1 MEQQYSCRNCMETYG
16 IHDGIFCINTTP
28 FYQLTNCSLTIEE
41 LIHMAQEYDR
51 THRVDGLGEIESEVA
66 YTNKS
71 ERPNREELCSVLATK
86 LRNNAPPPDQAHF
99 ICSKGDYK
107 CINSLVKDFFT
118 TAVDYTKWN
127 GLVPCLIK
135 GHSCNSHY
143 DTADLLDKVNR
154 PTKLII
160 QNALLTHQ
168 KFKASAGSP
177 SASSP
182 SASSPSAQ
190 EDHKHELDHKMDER
204 DVERVFIKCMD
215 LLVPKCPRCN
225 WSFIDW
231 DNCYSV
237 KCGNGDCK
245 VDFCGVCLT
254 FYGTSK
260 ETHDH
265 IRTMC
270 KKHEN
275 WEPVNPQ
282 CNYYGSDPTNTSL
295 LYIKVQSHMGIWID
309 ERRKTYK
316 DPFLEAPTL
325 LEKVMAYL
333 KLQPMPLRQRVVERM
348 FKSMRHDLKF
358 GNKKKFVRDSL
369 FGRPVNIAPFL
380 NGVTPLITHVNLAES
395 MLTRKEVP
403 VNPYAESTMLL
414 SDTFFPINLLSFMN
428 PIDFYDII
436 YEGAYIPSAI
446 NECRL
451 VEERLH
457 RMLSPERLYRPRPPP
472 SINACFNYQRTDI
485 IHKDIIFLLF
495 RETLVK
501 CKAVIAGGFILS
513 AVSPT
518 RDREDYKQD
527 MDLYV
532 NQRHAKEC
540 IYRLIELGFIV
551 SQQHM
556 APVYDN
562 SFMRKN
568 NILARIAFCHGGLH
582 DYSHPPIDVMI
593 IKDDTSVESVVTN
606 FDLTICQVW
615 YDGISVHASHW
626 ADIRSNHG
634 SLQPEY
640 HKSYMSGNRFIHQR
654 IRKYGMRG
662 FEIDTPDWVEP
673 EKAELL
679 EELEEKNN
687 LYGEYLGGLKL
698 FRRYGIKDSGEDEHE
713 IQAHIIQ
720 NSKIIHALYRRIDS
734 PKTVSPQN
742 IEKWLVLKLYE
753 KMIHTNEYNPNN
765 PLNFLYSHSKGLAL
779 LLSYPMYPINY
790 ERLRE
795 ITVALHIDIKALF
808 KKTFL
813 DNAENGHPYPAFY
826 TRIIEETQPLL
837 DRLFTG
843 KRRKTRKTRKPKN
856 RKNSR
861 TNHRRQ
867 TSMRQHK
874 RKSQR
879 LFNKKQ

>member
-28 FYQLTNCSLTIEE
+28 FYQLTNCSLTIQE
-41 LIHMAQEYDR
+41 LIHMAKEYDK

-71 ERPNREELCSVLATK
+71 ELPHREELCSVLATK

-107 CINSLVKDFFT
+107 CINSLVKEYFT

-127 GLVPCLIK
+127 GLVPCLIR

-168 KFKASAGSP
+168 KFKASH
-177 SASSP
+177 SASSSP
-182 SASSPSAQ
+182 SASASESAHDDQ
-190 EDHKHELDHKMDER
+190 KHELEHKIDEKE
-204 DVERVFIKCMD
+204 VERVFLKCMD

-231 DNCYSV
+231 ENCYSV
-237 KCGNGDCK
+237 KCGNSDCK
-245 VDFCGVCLT
+245 VDFCGVCLS

-270 KKHEN
+270 KKHQD

-282 CNYYGSDPTNTSL
+282 CNYYGSNPTNTSL
-295 LYIKVQSHMGIWID
+295 LYIKVQSHIGFWID

-316 DPFLEAPTL
+316 DPFLDAPTL
-325 LEKVMAYL
+325 LEKVIAYL

-348 FKSMRHDLKF
+348 FKSMRNDLKF
-358 GNKKKFVRDSL
+358 GNKKKFVRENL
-369 FGRPVNIAPFL
+369 FGQEINIVPFL
-380 NGVTPLITHVNLAES
+380 NMVTPLITHVSLDEAI
-395 MLTRKEVP
+395 LTKKEVA

-436 YEGAYIPSAI
+436 YEGSYIPSHN

-451 VEERLH
+451 VEERLR
-457 RMLSPERLYRPRPPP
+457 RMLSPERIYNPNYHVYP
-472 SINACFNYQRTDI
+472 SYQRKDI
-485 IHKDIIFLLF
+485 IHEDIIFLLF

-501 CKAVIAGGFILS
+501 YKAVIAGGLILS
-513 AVSPT
+513 TVSPHSE
-518 RDREDYKQD
+518 EDDPKQD
-527 MDLYV
+527 IDLYV
-532 NQRHAKEC
+532 NQKHAKEC
-540 IYRLIELGFIV
+540 IYRLIELGFKL
-551 SQQHM
+551 SGQHM
-556 APVYDN
+556 APVYDD
-562 SFMRKN
+562 SFMFKN
-568 NILARIAFCHGGLH
+568 NILARVAFCHG
-582 DYSHPPIDVMI
+582 YSRHPPMDVMI

-615 YDGISVHASHW
+615 YDGMSVHASHW
-626 ADIRSNHG
+626 DDIRAKHG

-640 HKSYMSGNRFIHQR
+640 HKSYMAGNRFIHQR
-654 IRKYGMRG
+654 IRKYVMRG
-662 FEIDTPDWVEP
+662 FKIDTPGLVEP
-673 EKAELL
+673 EKAKLL
-679 EELEEKNN
+679 EQLEEYNKLYKRYLAELEVA
-687 LYGEYLGGLKL
+687 
-698 FRRYGIKDSGEDEHE
+698 EDED
-713 IQAHIIQ
+713 IQQKIDI
-720 NSKIIHALYRRIDS
+720 NSAKTRDLYSRIDG

-742 IEKWLVLKLYE
+742 IEKWLVLKLYDE
-753 KMIHTNEYNPNN
+753 IIYSSKNYFNDSPIHYA
-765 PLNFLYSHSKGLAL
+765 KGLAL
-779 LLSYPMYPINY
+779 LLSYPIYPITY

-808 KKTFL
+808 KKIFI
-813 DNAENGHPYPAFY
+813 DNAIDPYPLFY
-826 TRIIEETQPLL
+826 AKIIHEVEPLL

-843 KRRKTRKTRKPKN
+843 KRRKTRKTRKTRKHKNQRKTSRAKPK
-856 RKNSR
+856 RKTSR
-861 TNHRRQ
+861 RN
-867 TSMRQHK
+867 MK
-874 RKSQR
+874 RKSLKR
-879 LFNKKQ
+879 LIKRL